1 MSGEKQRHRWR
12 RDPILIEENII
23 IDSKLTTITTRTE
36 EQTHTKNTKRQWY
49 NNDEDEKNQPI
60 ILSPTPPP
68 PPPPLNETISEKI
81 ERVLR
86 KINGWT
92 NETSSTATNHN
103 NNNIQREPLQDTSFN
118 KTNSSAYDNI
128 CQGHQNESRFSKPIS
143 NSVFNSFRQRCC
155 SSTYTDPNMVKNQK
169 ISTNRPY
176 SMICVDDPLPPR
188 SSRLTKDDNN
198 YFREGQNRKVRGRNS
213 ILINEHD

>member
-12 RDPILIEENII
+12 QDPILIEENII
-23 IDSKLTTITTRTE
+23 IDSKSTTITTTTE
-36 EQTHTKNTKRQWY
+36 EQKHTKNTKRHWY
-49 NNDEDEKNQPI
+49 NNDDEDEKNQPI
-60 ILSPTPPP
+60 ILT
-68 PPPPLNETISEKI
+68 PPLNETISEKI

-118 KTNSSAYDNI
+118 KTNLSAYDNI
-128 CQGHQNESRFSKPIS
+128 YHGQQNESHFSKPIS
-143 NSVFNSFRQRCC
+143 NSVLNSFRPRCC
-155 SSTYTDPNMVKNQK
+155 SSTYTDSNMVKNQQ
-169 ISTNRPY
+169 ISTNRPF
-176 SMICVDDPLPPR
+176 SMVCVDDPLPPTTC
-188 SSRLTKDDNN
+188 RLPKNDNN
-198 YFREGQNRKVRGRNS
+198 YSNERQNRKVRGRNS